1 MRTPLGLA
9 VATFGSPSRERQMP
23 SPQRAPRASSR
34 GNHIRALSGLLL
46 IITLPTATSAAA
58 QWTNSASKDEMT
70 NEQMVLAISPHA
82 TPSRPMELPYTDT
95 DAWVG
100 FMCDGKNE
108 WVYLGFSN
116 TPNLNNTELGDGFNY
131 FSTRLKWGAEIKN
144 ARFSQKWGS
153 SFINFSDGRDA
164 LKRLTNGSADTLLLE
179 LDWYGNG
186 AVYFR
191 FSLEGAADAIAKA
204 RASCKK

>member
-1 MRTPLGLA
+1 M
-9 VATFGSPSRERQMP
+9 
-23 SPQRAPRASSR
+23 
-34 GNHIRALSGLLL
+34 RALSGLLL
-46 IITLPTATSAAA
+46 IITLPTATPAAA

-164 LKRLTNGSADTLLLE
+164 LKRLTNGSADTCCSSSIGTE
-179 LDWYGNG
+179 MGQCTSG
-186 AVYFR
+186 FR
-191 FSLEGAADAIAKA
+191 SKAQPMPSPRLVRPARSSLTRGPLRSRDT
-204 RASCKK
+204 

>member
-1 MRTPLGLA
+1 
-9 VATFGSPSRERQMP
+9 MP

-34 GNHIRALSGLLL
+34 GNHMRALSGLLL
-46 IITLPTATSAAA
+46 IITLPTATPAAA

-82 TPSRPMELPYTDT
+82 TPSQPMELPYTDT

-191 FSLEGAADAIAKA
+191 FSLEGAANAIAKA

>member
-9 VATFGSPSRERQMP
+9 LTTFGSLAGERQMP

-34 GNHIRALSGLLL
+34 GNHMRALSGLLL
-46 IITLPTATSAAA
+46 IITLPTATPAAA

-82 TPSRPMELPYTDT
+82 TPSQPMELPYTDT